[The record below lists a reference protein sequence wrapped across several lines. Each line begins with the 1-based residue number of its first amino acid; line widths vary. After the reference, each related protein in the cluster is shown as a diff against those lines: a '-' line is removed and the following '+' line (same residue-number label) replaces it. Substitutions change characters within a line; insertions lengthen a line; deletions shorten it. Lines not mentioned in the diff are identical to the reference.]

1 MNDRI
6 DAVII
11 DDEEN
16 FSSSLEILLRKNFPK
31 INIVG
36 EANSVKNG
44 VALINKTKPKL
55 IFLDINLPDGAGF
68 DILEQTDYK
77 SYSIIFTTSF
87 SEFAL
92 RAFEFSAI
100 HYLMKPMTI
109 EKLREAIDRYEK
121 THDKDFIEEKL
132 KILKESLID
141 RPKRILLPTI
151 DGIGVFN
158 VSDIIRCE
166 ADNNYSIVY
175 FNNKQK
181 LVLSK
186 PLQYLDKMLIEL
198 DFVRTHSKHLV
209 NLRYVKKFGNGRKS
223 FVQLTDNTEL
233 PISQTQKIE
242 FAERLKLFAKGF

>member
-44 VALINKTKPKL
+44 VAIINKLKPKL

-77 SYSIIFTTSF
+77 SYSIIFTTSY

-109 EKLREAIDRYEK
+109 EKLREAIERYERA
-121 THDKDFIEEKL
+121 HDKDFINEKL
-132 KILKESLID
+132 KILKESLLD
-141 RPKRILLPTI
+141 KPQRILLPTKE
-151 DGIGVFN
+151 GIGVYN
-158 VSDIIRCE
+158 VSDIVRCE
-166 ADNNYSIVY
+166 AENNYSHVY
-175 FNNKQK
+175 FNDKK
-181 LVLSK
+181 SLMLSK
-186 PLQYLDKMLIEL
+186 PLQFLDKMLNEL
-198 DFVRTHSKHLV
+198 DFVRIHSKHLI
-209 NLRYVKKFGNGRKS
+209 NLRYVKKYIHNKKS
-223 FVQLTDNTEL
+223 FVILSDDTEL
-233 PISQTQKIE
+233 PVSQTQKNE
-242 FAERLKLFAKGF
+242 FAEHLKHFAKGF